1 MSEQATL
8 DKIQKF
14 AAKRKSANI
23 IKLMGSKHADTE
35 VLCAGLSALADI
47 ADEDST
53 NELTHYL
60 DHKDPKIRT
69 AACEAALKIG
79 TDYIKTRVR
88 YQLTQEQDPV
98 VKKAVQEAFNK
109 ARDLKL

>member
-1 MSEQATL
+1 MSEQATV
-8 DKIQKF
+8 DKIKKL
-14 AAKRKSANI
+14 ASKRKSAGI
-23 IKLMGSKHADTE
+23 IKLMGSKHADEE
-35 VLCAGLSALADI
+35 VLNALADI

-53 NELTHYL
+53 NELTHFL
-60 DHKDPKIRT
+60 DHENPKIRT
-69 AACEAALKIG
+69 TACEAALRIG

-109 ARDLKL
+109 ARDLNL

>member
-8 DKIQKF
+8 DKIHKF
-14 AAKRKSANI
+14 AEKHKSAGI
-23 IKLMGSKHADTE
+23 IKLMGSRHADE
-35 VLCAGLSALADI
+35 EILCAGLNALAEI

-60 DHKDPKIRT
+60 DHENPKIRT
-69 AACEAALKIG
+69 TACEAALKIG

-88 YQLTQEQDPV
+88 YQLTQEQDPE

-109 ARDLKL
+109 ARDLSL

>member
-1 MSEQATL
+1 MSEQATV
-8 DKIQKF
+8 DKIKKL
-14 AAKRKSANI
+14 ASKRKSAGI
-23 IKLMGSKHADTE
+23 IKLMGSKHADEE
-35 VLCAGLSALADI
+35 VLCAGLNALADI

-53 NELTHYL
+53 NELTHFL
-60 DHKDPKIRT
+60 DHENPKIRT
-69 AACEAALKIG
+69 TACEAALRIG

-109 ARDLKL
+109 ARGLNL

>member
-1 MSEQATL
+1 MSDQATL
-8 DKIQKF
+8 DKIKKL
-14 AAKRKSANI
+14 ASKRKSAGI
-23 IKLMGSKHADTE
+23 IKLMESKHADNE
-35 VLCAGLSALADI
+35 LLCAGLNALADI

-60 DHKDPKIRT
+60 DHEDPNIRT
-69 AACEAALKIG
+69 TACEAALRIG

-88 YQLTQEQDPV
+88 YQLTQEQDPE